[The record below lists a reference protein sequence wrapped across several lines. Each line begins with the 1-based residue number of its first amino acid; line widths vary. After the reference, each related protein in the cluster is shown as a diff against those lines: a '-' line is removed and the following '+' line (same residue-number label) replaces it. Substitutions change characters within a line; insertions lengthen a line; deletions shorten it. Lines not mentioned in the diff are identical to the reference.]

1 MKIWSIVCLILL
13 LSGYSY
19 SQLLLTS
26 SEVLRSPDKFEG
38 KFLGMIGT
46 VRYLETFINGNGDRA
61 MKFQLS
67 EDNGDFV
74 TVRLAFEELWV
85 TDGEKVQISGIFHKD
100 YGLGLERNLV
110 IINQGS
116 YGESILPYR
125 EDQTTK
131 FLDGLLRKLIK

>member
-1 MKIWSIVCLILL
+1 MKIKIIICFVLL

-26 SEVLRSPDKFEG
+26 SEVIRSSDKYEG

-46 VRYLETFINGNGDRA
+46 VRYLETFINGTGNRA
-61 MKFQLS
+61 MKFRLS
-67 EDNGDFV
+67 EDNGDYV
-74 TVRLAFEELWV
+74 TVRLAFEEAWI
-85 TDGEKVQISGIFHKD
+85 TDGEKVQISGVFHKD
-100 YGLGLERNLV
+100 YGLGLEQNLL

-116 YGESILPYR
+116 YGESIIPYE
-125 EDQTTK
+125 EDKTTK

>member
-1 MKIWSIVCLILL
+1 MKTRIIICFILL
-13 LSGYSY
+13 FSGYSY
-19 SQLLLTS
+19 SQLLLTP
-26 SEVLRSPDKFEG
+26 SEVLTTPDKYEG

-67 EDNGDFV
+67 EDNGEFV

-85 TDGEKVQISGIFHKD
+85 TEGEKVQISGIFYKD
-100 YGLGLERNLV
+100 YGLGLERDLV
-110 IINQGS
+110 IVNQGN
-116 YGESILPYR
+116 YGESILPYE
-125 EDQTTK
+125 EDKTTK